1 MKIAKSSEKEKM
13 KHLKLSLKLIKCVI
27 NVKKSML
34 ELDIIKGQ
42 WSLIEL

>member
-1 MKIAKSSEKEKM
+1 MKITKSGEKEKM
-13 KHLKLSLKLIKCVI
+13 KHLQLDFKLTKCVL

-34 ELDIIKGQ
+34 EVDIIKGQ